1 MSDLLLHKGEIQFVF
16 FFLRKKSILSSLPLL
31 GTGTFFYLFLE
42 NGVGRFYFERVP
54 NPRKR
59 GGPLMH

>member
-16 FFLRKKSILSSLPLL
+16 LKKEIDTFLPLL

-42 NGVGRFYFERVP
+42 NGVGRFYFGRVP

-59 GGPLMH
+59 GGPPMH